1 MNVPVVDAVWVT
13 LPEAA
18 SVPLH
23 VDPSAPPP
31 PAMQDDA
38 FDEFQ
43 VNVNACPTVTVV
55 GVAVIVALGAGG
67 ATTVMVV

>member
-1 MNVPVVDAVWVT
+1 MNVPVFDAVWVT

-31 PAMQDDA
+31 PAMQDDP

-43 VNVNACPTVTVV
+43 VNVNACPTVTLV
-55 GVAVIVALGAGG
+55 GVAVIVAVGTGASM
-67 ATTVMVV
+67 TVMVV